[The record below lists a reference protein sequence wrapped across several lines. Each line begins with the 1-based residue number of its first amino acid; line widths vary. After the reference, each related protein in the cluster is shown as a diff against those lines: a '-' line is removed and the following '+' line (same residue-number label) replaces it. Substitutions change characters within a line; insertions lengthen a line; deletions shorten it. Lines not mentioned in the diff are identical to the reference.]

1 MPFASLVGN
10 EFAKTALLRM
20 HALQRVP
27 NTLLF
32 FGPDGVGKGLFARA
46 FASLLLNAVESS
58 KLSHGNHPDLH
69 IYQPEGKSGMHSI
82 EAMRQ
87 LIDEVVLP
95 PFEAPAKVFILHD
108 AERMLPSS
116 SNALLKTF
124 EEPSGG
130 TYIILLTSDLNA
142 MLPTIVSRCR
152 KISFFPIP
160 QEAIS
165 TFAQKEWQKNAEEAD
180 RLALLAQGSLAKAKL
195 LASGGKDPLFT
206 LLPEVFQAAAAKD
219 YPTLTKLLKNFESL
233 NSAPS
238 EDENSSEGRDEA
250 KRSDL
255 VLEAIF
261 GWYRDL
267 HLLKAGASHRLLYH
281 PEQLVLLQKALTSAE
296 IPSLEKISLALEHS
310 RLALQRNIKLK
321 SVLEN
326 FFLLSFQI

>member
-1 MPFASLVGN
+1 MPFASLAGN

-124 EEPSGG
+124 EEPSDG
-130 TYIILLTSDLNA
+130 TYIILLTSDPDA
-142 MLPTIVSRCR
+142 MSQNL
-152 KISFFPIP
+152 FFPYP
-160 QEAIS
+160 ARGNQHFCTKRVAEKRRRGPS
-165 TFAQKEWQKNAEEAD
+165 DSFACPRIACQ
-180 RLALLAQGSLAKAKL
+180 S
-195 LASGGKDPLFT
+195 
-206 LLPEVFQAAAAKD
+206 QAFD
-219 YPTLTKLLKNFESL
+219 
-233 NSAPS
+233 
-238 EDENSSEGRDEA
+238 
-250 KRSDL
+250 KR
-255 VLEAIF
+255 
-261 GWYRDL
+261 
-267 HLLKAGASHRLLYH
+267 
-281 PEQLVLLQKALTSAE
+281 Q
-296 IPSLEKISLALEHS
+296 
-310 RLALQRNIKLK
+310 
-321 SVLEN
+321 
-326 FFLLSFQI
+326 

>member
-124 EEPSGG
+124 EEPSDG
-130 TYIILLTSDLNA
+130 TYIILLTSDPDA

-165 TFAQKEWQKNAEEAD
+165 TFVQKEWQKSAEEAHQI
-180 RLALLAQGSLAKAKL
+180 ALLAQGSLAKAKL
-195 LASGGKDPLFT
+195 LISGSKDPLFA
-206 LLPEVFQAAAAKD
+206 LLPEVFQAAFAKD
-219 YPTLTKLLKNFESL
+219 YPTLAKLLKNMESL
-233 NSAPS
+233 HSS
-238 EDENSSEGRDEA
+238 SSDDENPTDGVDEA

-255 VLEAIF
+255 ILEDIF
-261 GWYRDL
+261 GWYRDM

-281 PEQLVLLQKALTSAE
+281 PEQLDLLQKSMQSVE
-296 IPSLEKISLALEHS
+296 IPSLEKVSLALEHS

-321 SVLEN
+321 NVLEN
-326 FFLLSFQI
+326 FFLVH